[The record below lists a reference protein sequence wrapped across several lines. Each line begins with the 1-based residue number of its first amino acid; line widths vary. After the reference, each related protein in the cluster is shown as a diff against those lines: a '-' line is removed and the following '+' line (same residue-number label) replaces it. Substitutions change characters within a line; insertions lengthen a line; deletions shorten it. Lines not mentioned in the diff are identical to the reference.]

1 ALQLNGNSL
10 LLGKETIPD
19 RRRLKMKK
27 TIAVIALMAVP
38 ALASAQAGL
47 SKIQFLALQQE
58 LRDQGCGGTNVDGR
72 YGPQTRRAIATCA
85 KKFNSANNAQALL
98 VAMNIGFGPND
109 NPPTGPVTSGASTGS
124 DNMSMSNS
132 ASPSSGSASMASGTG
147 TAKKKTTRKSKTAKA
162 ADTTSKQ

>member
-1 ALQLNGNSL
+1 
-10 LLGKETIPD
+10 
-19 RRRLKMKK
+19 MKK
-27 TIAVIALMAVP
+27 TIAVIALMAGP

-58 LRDQGCGGTNVDGR
+58 LRDQGCGVTNVDGR

-109 NPPTGPVTSGASTGS
+109 NAPTRGGMGAE
-124 DNMSMSNS
+124 NSMS
-132 ASPSSGSASMASGTG
+132 SGGMAAEAKAEGESVKTEKKEHAAAGKTHRKVA
-147 TAKKKTTRKSKTAKA
+147 AKKTAT
-162 ADTTSKQ
+162 DTTKKY

>member
-1 ALQLNGNSL
+1 
-10 LLGKETIPD
+10 
-19 RRRLKMKK
+19 MKK
-27 TIAVIALMAVP
+27 TIAVIALIAGP

-58 LRDQGCGGTNVDGR
+58 LRDQGCGVTNVDGH

-109 NPPTGPVTSGASTGS
+109 NPPTGGGTTGAAGAS
-124 DNMSMSNS
+124 NM
-132 ASPSSGSASMASGTG
+132 SSGSSMMSTE
-147 TAKKKTTRKSKTAKA
+147 S
-162 ADTTSKQ
+162 DTTTKAVKATTHRRTTKKSATATKKP

>member
-1 ALQLNGNSL
+1 
-10 LLGKETIPD
+10 
-19 RRRLKMKK
+19 MKK
-27 TIAVIALMAVP
+27 TIAVIALIAGP

-58 LRDQGCGGTNVDGR
+58 LRDQGCGVTNVDGH

-109 NPPTGPVTSGASTGS
+109 NPPTGGGTAGAAGAS
-124 DNMSMSNS
+124 NM
-132 ASPSSGSASMASGTG
+132 SSGSSMASSTESDSMK
-147 TAKKKTTRKSKTAKA
+147 TAKPMTGKTHRKATKKTTA
-162 ADTTSKQ
+162 AASTKP